1 MKGGRRMRGARVLLV
16 ILLLILVAAPAQT
29 WAGGLYLTEVSNAD
43 VALASAGW
51 AARAQDASTL
61 FTNPAGMTRID
72 RPQMQFGIQPIYLN
86 IKFDP
91 DSNTSP
97 HNLVIP
103 NGQKADDGD
112 ARDWLPAGGAFYVHP
127 VTRDLRLGIG
137 VFGFFGLAL
146 DYGDNWVG
154 RYYLKE
160 VKMQGLTIMPS
171 VAYRVNSWLSV
182 GAGLN
187 ATYGIMKEK
196 VAVNNNPLGV
206 GTIPDGQLEADDQ
219 VWGFGGL
226 FGVLI
231 EPTQKTRFGL
241 TYMTNTK
248 LDFEANADF
257 SGLRPGLEAILG
269 SKGLLGA
276 KLKLPINAPQ
286 AVMLSGYHEIN
297 DQWAIMGNVGW
308 QDWSRFGKVDI
319 TVSSEDTNSL
329 TVNRN
334 YKDTWHVA
342 AGLQYKIS
350 PPWLL
355 SLGVAYDSSLMD
367 DKERTPDV
375 PVGATWRFG
384 GGVRYQVRDNID
396 IGLAYECAWG
406 GDLPMDIN
414 RGPLAGR
421 VSGEYPGTALHF
433 INLALNWRF

>member
-1 MKGGRRMRGARVLLV
+1 MKIVRMTLA
-16 ILLLILVAAPAQT
+16 LLLLFCAVAPEKT
-29 WAGGLYLTEVSNAD
+29 WAGGIYLYEVSNQD
-43 VALASAGW
+43 VALASAGA

-72 RPQMQFGIQPIYLN
+72 RPQLQVGLQPIYIN

-97 HNLVIP
+97 HNRAIP
-103 NGQKADDGD
+103 NGQRADDGD
-112 ARDWLPAGGAFYVHP
+112 ARDWLPAGSTFYVHP
-127 VTRDLRLGIG
+127 VSKDLRLGIG
-137 VFGFFGLAL
+137 VLGFFGLAL

-160 VKMQGLTIMPS
+160 VKLQGFTIMPS
-171 VAYRVNSWLSV
+171 VAYRANSWLSV

-187 ATYGIMKEK
+187 AMYGILNQK
-196 VAVNNNPLGV
+196 VAVNNNPLGI
-206 GTIPDGQLEADDQ
+206 GTNPDGQLEVDDK

-226 FGVLI
+226 FGILI
-231 EPTQKTRFGL
+231 EPTQRTRFGL
-241 TYMTNTK
+241 TYMTKTK
-248 LDFEANADF
+248 LDFESSADF
-257 SGLRPGLEAILG
+257 SGLSPGLEAILG

-297 DQWAIMGNVGW
+297 DRWAIMGNVGW
-308 QDWSRFGKVDI
+308 QDWSQFGKVDV
-319 TVSSEDTNSL
+319 TVSSEDTNTL
-329 TVNRN
+329 TVDRH

-350 PPWLL
+350 QPWLL
-355 SLGVAYDSSLMD
+355 SLGVAYDSSMMD

-384 GGVRYQVRDNID
+384 AGAKYNVKDNID
-396 IGLAYECAWG
+396 LGLAYECDWG

-421 VSGEYPGTALHF
+421 VSGEYRNTALHF